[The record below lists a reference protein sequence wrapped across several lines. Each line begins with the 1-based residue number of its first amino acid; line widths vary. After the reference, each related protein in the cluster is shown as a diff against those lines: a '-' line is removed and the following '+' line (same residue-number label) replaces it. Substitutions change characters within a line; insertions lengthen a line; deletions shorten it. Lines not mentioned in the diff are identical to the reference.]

1 MEIIDIIKAL
11 GDENR
16 LRILNILYNSEFL
29 CVCDIEE
36 VLKLTQSNTSRHLN
50 KLKMLNF
57 INSEKK
63 AQWVYY
69 SINREILKRYSFIEE
84 ILKNLKEE
92 VFINDVENL
101 KIYLK
106 NKTSC

>member
-69 SINREILKRYSFIEE
+69 SINREILKRYSFIEK